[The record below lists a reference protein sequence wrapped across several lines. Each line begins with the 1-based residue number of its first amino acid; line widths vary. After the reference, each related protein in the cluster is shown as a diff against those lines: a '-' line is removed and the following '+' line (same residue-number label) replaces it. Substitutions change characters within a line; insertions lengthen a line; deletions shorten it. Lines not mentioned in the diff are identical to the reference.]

1 MIVIDCIYFIHSLV
15 FYLHLFTITFWQLFY
30 EKTFD
35 LISILTVQCPEL
47 CGFFCASVYSHS
59 SVSDGA
65 GDGCSGAK
73 GLRVIAHHTVWQADI
88 IYTASSQ

>member
-1 MIVIDCIYFIHSLV
+1 MPGIVWV
-15 FYLHLFTITFWQLFY
+15 
-30 EKTFD
+30 
-35 LISILTVQCPEL
+35 
-47 CGFFCASVYSHS
+47 FCASVYSHS

-73 GLRVIAHHTVWQADI
+73 GRRVIAHHTVWQADI